1 MNAINT
7 TPDNNTTSQ
16 PIGTISV
23 VNGTVQAQAAANGV
37 RTLQVGSPVF
47 LNDRIMTGDNGM
59 ISIVFG
65 DAARTQLDLGR
76 MSDVVLNEDTLQY
89 ALPEEFSDA
98 VAEVDQIQEALL
110 TGTFDPTTDL
120 EPTAAGP
127 AAAAGP
133 ASDGGGSSYVE
144 FSLTGEAVTPT
155 SGAETTGV
163 GLDFLDPPISALEEP
178 IEPVPEQPEP
188 VTVAAAPAPTPT
200 PTPTDTP
207 IIPPPPP
214 PPDFSPSA
222 GEFSSIVEER
232 GLSDGT
238 DGPDSL
244 LTTTNGTFADLGI
257 DFGGN
262 GAGSVNFSNGSTTVT
277 VVLDGNHATTTSL
290 TGTYGTLTIFGDST
304 WQYEITDN
312 TIDHSD
318 NTTADGDGTT
328 GAADTVPDIFTFTVF
343 DADGD
348 SASGTLTIDIYDDGP
363 VATGALL
370 DRVVEEEELDNFSE
384 GSSPIEGSDGNPDDT
399 DGPEDATQPDA
410 TVITGSLSSLV
421 DMGADNP
428 GTFGITL
435 PPGLPAL
442 SSQGGTITYELNG
455 TTLEAW
461 VRDSGSSEEPP
472 PDTDEPI
479 SEEPII
485 QDRLIFTFDVQ
496 PDGTYT
502 FTLLD
507 QLDHVS
513 GDGENTSLT
522 LVGGGSIAAL
532 SFGNTIIA
540 TDADGDPTT
549 FAPEALQITIV
560 DDVPILIPFGET
572 QGEFDGPSGLAF
584 LGVQE
589 DALGNATLNSDNYN
603 DDDDSSTGNLDHNWQ
618 TDHSSFELSSL
629 VKVGADENLTWSL
642 TPPEGEGEG
651 EEESLDYASS
661 LTSKGETVYYHVD
674 GNTLTGYTGT
684 LAEMN
689 IIFTFTVDPTTGHAD
704 FNLND
709 QLDHSLGV
717 SGSDD
722 ETLQITDLGDFVNA
736 TDFDG
741 DSVNLAGRIWVSV
754 ENDLPTIGFNQNLAY
769 GAVQE
774 DALGNELVDDA
785 ADDIDSST
793 GNLDTVDDT
802 DTATLNLAE
811 LLATTP
817 GADNPASID
826 YSIKLDN
833 PVQSNYTS
841 NGQEV
846 WYYEED
852 GKLVAR
858 SGDGGNAMG
867 TVVFTFAVD
876 ASTGV
881 ATFDLDD
888 QLDHSGNENDDE
900 LLAIDD
906 LGSYVEANIT
916 DADNDTV
923 SLNFAG
929 KITVNVENDLPTIGF
944 NQNLA
949 YGAVQEDA
957 LGNEPE
963 DPAASDSDSST
974 GNLDDSGV
982 DTDTA
987 TLNLAELLDT
997 TPGADNPASIDY
1009 SIKLDNPVQSNY
1021 TSNGQEVWYY
1031 EQDGKLVARSGDGGN
1046 AMGTVVFTFAVDA
1059 GTGVATFDL
1068 DDQLDHSGNEDD
1080 DELLAIDDLGSYVE
1094 ANITDADGDTLSL
1107 NFEGKITVNVE
1118 NDIPQAVAQPA
1129 AIVGTVLEDG
1139 LSEPEDGSEG
1149 IRESGETIA
1158 DDEDSGS
1165 SNPADASNLANLF
1178 DSGADESLIFGISTD
1193 PAVLNQLDTLYS
1205 QGDQLYYLSD
1215 GTTLEANT
1223 EADGS
1228 GRFVFSLEVNSDGS
1242 WNFDLKDQLDHV
1254 DDNTNSENWALE
1266 GSTATAGS
1274 IDFSS
1279 VITAT
1284 DADGDTT
1291 TGAAPNSFRVEVQDD
1306 IPEAAS
1312 TSQVPGNMNLVLIL
1326 DNSGSMY
1333 SNNISFGGGTVTR
1346 AEALQ
1351 ASVVAML
1358 TSLATDGDAGSIYKV
1373 HIVEYNTDSAPLGT
1387 FTITGGDAGSAAA
1400 AIAAIEGMNEPN
1412 FGDVYTNYEA
1422 GYQQALQWVN
1432 SGDPLTD
1439 ADVDGTLVNQVLF
1452 ISDGDPNRWNDPD
1465 MGQPGGP
1472 DVDGSGG
1479 SFNSTALNEVTGSDG
1494 SNEITEL
1501 GAWADS
1507 VRAIGLAVSDDGIDN
1522 NNDQDDRLDTLDLT
1536 GNALNITSGDQL
1548 LAALPELLKVT
1559 APIISANVE
1568 EDDMTVDG
1576 DAPTDPDGST
1586 GINEDGS
1593 SNADEASGSTVSTDA
1608 TNLANLFITDAD
1620 EELTY
1625 SISSNL
1631 GSLPTLYS
1639 GGTALTYGVTGN
1651 TLTASAGA
1659 ETIFTFTVDPDGS
1672 WTFDLDGQLD
1682 HVAGNGE
1689 NFELRTGDG
1698 SEETSSIDLSSI
1710 IVATDADGDE
1720 VTANTGAFV
1729 VNVQD
1734 DVPVINQVANAFI
1747 ANEPG
1752 LLLTGLLD
1760 VDDGADES
1768 VSADLSINIPGWD
1781 GTTVKSVDSGL
1792 TSQGQTVYYYV
1803 DPADISILLAIT
1815 DLNDPEG
1822 SKVFSLTVEPQSD
1835 EYEIETFGKL
1845 DAIKEYDFDAG
1856 QAGFPNGPKPMLII
1870 TQDPNGHQEAYTP
1883 ETLPNDPDLQTLFTL
1898 TAYNGNVALNVNGS
1912 TDGMGIGHNNVVNED
1927 EGKIVIDFGSSGL
1940 DGTVAI
1946 DDITFS
1952 LKHIPDSKATAI
1964 QYTAYNEDGD
1974 PVDLNGD
1981 VIGAGQFTGEVTVP
1995 KYESS
2000 FTINED
2006 GSIGTISKV
2015 ELEAV
2020 DENFKLTGVEFVSSS
2035 EEFDIHEQFEVAI
2048 VDSDGDAVT
2057 TTIDV
2062 EFDNNN
2068 EMTGT
2073 DDAEVF
2079 VGGPEDETI
2088 SGEGGD
2094 DIIAG
2099 GAGNDTIEGGAGD
2112 DVIYGDEGNDE
2123 LSGGAGEDQLVGGEG
2138 EDSLEGGED
2147 DDTLVGDDVEFIG
2160 DPADPVIVEDEAP
2173 DIIDGGAGNDTAG
2186 DQTAGAPAND
2196 DTITT
2201 VEINTTDIDT
2211 LVPPPDDEV

>member
-754 ENDLPTIGFNQNLAY
+754 ENDLPTIGFNQNLAS

-846 WYYEED
+846 WYYEE
-852 GKLVAR
+852 
-858 SGDGGNAMG
+858 
-867 TVVFTFAVD
+867 
-876 ASTGV
+876 
-881 ATFDLDD
+881 
-888 QLDHSGNENDDE
+888 
-900 LLAIDD
+900 
-906 LGSYVEANIT
+906 
-916 DADNDTV
+916 
-923 SLNFAG
+923 
-929 KITVNVENDLPTIGF
+929 
-944 NQNLA
+944 
-949 YGAVQEDA
+949 
-957 LGNEPE
+957 
-963 DPAASDSDSST
+963 
-974 GNLDDSGV
+974 
-982 DTDTA
+982 
-987 TLNLAELLDT
+987 
-997 TPGADNPASIDY
+997 
-1009 SIKLDNPVQSNY
+1009 
-1021 TSNGQEVWYY
+1021 
-1031 EQDGKLVARSGDGGN
+1031 DGKLVARSGDGGN